1 MMSQANEMT
10 LRFPADARN
19 EGFARMVICAFCLE
33 LHPTVSELSDVK
45 TAVSEAVTNA
55 IVHAYPEKTGEV
67 IMRAYLNGE
76 KGELTVEVEDTGRG
90 IENIEQAMEP
100 FFTTGPEQE
109 RSGMG
114 FAVMRSF
121 MDALEVA
128 STPGKG
134 TLVRMRK
141 KFGQD
146 A

>member
-1 MMSQANEMT
+1 MSLTNAMT
-10 LRFPADARN
+10 LTFPAQACN

-33 LHPTVSELSDVK
+33 LHPTMSELSDVK
-45 TAVSEAVTNA
+45 TAISEAVTNA
-55 IVHAYPEKTGEV
+55 IVHAYPQGEGTV
-67 IMRAYLNGE
+67 TMRAQLDRNQME
-76 KGELTVEVEDTGRG
+76 MCVEIEDQGRG
-90 IENIEQAMEP
+90 IEDVERAMEP

-141 KFGQD
+141 RFGQGE
-146 A
+146 